1 MSSNV
6 TTTNLQVNVLNR
18 SQYKS
23 LTPSINE
30 LYFVEDDD
38 MTVFV
43 KSVGETPPENPQE
56 GDKYID
62 TRTNLLY
69 TYEDGSWGE
78 GTPPSVYSM
87 YVGNTNGEI
96 YVYDEET
103 STVKQIGGSGQAA
116 NVDNI
121 TTTLNNLNQIQASGV
136 INKNG
141 GTPKFDWVGTKEQ
154 YDALS
159 SYNDNWIYYI
169 VDNSST
175 SGNMSLNN
183 VYNRL
188 NAAWAWIRNGVVVYT
203 VPSPVAGFKTYSN
216 ATNMTISSTITD
228 WNGETSITD
237 SNGTYTRDAADDTVF
252 GSIAPDSKNQFLT
265 VYDLL
270 TAIKG

>member
-1 MSSNV
+1 MPSNV

-18 SQYKS
+18 NQYKAI
-23 LTPSINE
+23 TPSTSE

-43 KSVGETPPENPQE
+43 KSVGTTPPETPSE
-56 GDKYID
+56 GDKYLNTETKLI
-62 TRTNLLY
+62 Y
-69 TYEDGSWGE
+69 TYKNGAWDE
-78 GTPPSVYSM
+78 GIEPSTYSM
-87 YVGNTNGEI
+87 YVGNENGDI
-96 YVYDEET
+96 YVYDGT
-103 STVKQIGGSGQAA
+103 NIRQIGGSGEAA

-121 TTTLNNLNQIQASGV
+121 TTKLNSVNQIQAVGL

-154 YDALS
+154 YDALE

-169 VDNSST
+169 VDSNST

-188 NAAWAWIRNGVVVYT
+188 NAAWAWIRNGTVVYT

-216 ATNMTISSTITD
+216 VENMTISSTIID

-237 SNGTYTRDAADDTVF
+237 SNGTYTRDAVNDTVF